1 MIQASPYAHTTTT
14 PVGATNTTTFGG
26 TSGTSTWTA
35 ASNVG
40 YNQKQQQEGVNNPFL
55 IKKQPTK
62 CRDPIFAVLL
72 YANVAAILGVFL
84 KYGTP
89 VDQQQQQDAD
99 FLSEGADSTTLEN
112 DYMGLIYSSIATAG
126 FAAVLSAIVLQI
138 LMCIPG
144 VLIKVALVFNVILAG
159 IAALVGFIFG
169 NFILGIFGCIF
180 FAIMLCFA
188 KLVWSR
194 IPFATA
200 NLKTG
205 CAAIRANCGVVII
218 SYIFTA
224 LACGWS
230 ILWTLAVAGIQE
242 RLITCEQQ
250 TNVNG
255 NPVTVC
261 NDPNYG
267 YFFLLFL
274 SFFFTH
280 QVLQNCVHTCVAG
293 VVGSWWFK
301 PESNGCCSCAV
312 FGSFLRTMTTS
323 FGSVCFGSLLVA
335 IIQALRQLAE
345 QARQNEEVGQMLAC
359 CIDCILSCIQAVVEY
374 FNKWA
379 FVYVGVYGYGYC
391 EAGKNV
397 IQLFK
402 DRGWEAIIADDLVG
416 MVLFFL
422 SLLVG
427 LVTAGLGVLLVEVT
441 DLWDDFAPGKDAA
454 RVSAAVIGLI
464 IGLVICSILMST
476 IASSVNTSIVLFA
489 DAPAEFE
496 KNYPDLSN
504 EMRQAYMV
512 AHPGCF

>member
-1 MIQASPYAHTTTT
+1 MMFGTTSNPNHDKVPVVAHPPPQGTMIQASPYAHHTTTMPLGNGTAAWTTTT
-14 PVGATNTTTFGG
+14 TTN
-26 TSGTSTWTA
+26 SA
-35 ASNVG
+35 G
-40 YNQKQQQEGVNNPFL
+40 YNQQDTNPFL

-72 YANVAAILGVFL
+72 YANVATILGLFL
-84 KYGTP
+84 KYGTDP
-89 VDQQQQQDAD
+89 LTDSTTSTTEQQQDTTT
-99 FLSEGADSTTLEN
+99 EGTTTMDNNYL
-112 DYMGLIYSSIATAG
+112 GLIYSSIATAA

-144 VLIKVALVFNVILAG
+144 VLIKVALIFNVILAG
-159 IAALVGFIFG
+159 IAALAGFIFG
-169 NFILGIFGCIF
+169 NFVLGIFGCIF
-180 FAIMLCFA
+180 FAIMICFA

-205 CAAIRANCGVVII
+205 CAAIRANCGVVLV

-230 ILWTLAVAGIQE
+230 ILWTLAVAGIQD

-250 TNVNG
+250 TNANG
-255 NPVTVC
+255 NQVTVC
-261 NDPNYG
+261 TDPNYG
-267 YFFLLFL
+267 FFFLLFI

-301 PESNGCCSCAV
+301 PDHNGCCSCAI

-323 FGSVCFGSLLVA
+323 FGSICFGSLLVA

-345 QARQNEEVGQMLAC
+345 QARQNDELGQMLAC

-391 EAGKNV
+391 EAGKSV

-402 DRGWEAIIADDLVG
+402 DRGWEAVIADDLVG

-441 DLWDDFAPGKDAA
+441 DFWDDFAPGRDAA
-454 RVSAAVIGLI
+454 RVSAAV
-464 IGLVICSILMST
+464 
-476 IASSVNTSIVLFA
+476 
-489 DAPAEFE
+489 
-496 KNYPDLSN
+496 
-504 EMRQAYMV
+504 
-512 AHPGCF
+512 

>member
-1 MIQASPYAHTTTT
+1 
-14 PVGATNTTTFGG
+14 
-26 TSGTSTWTA
+26 
-35 ASNVG
+35 
-40 YNQKQQQEGVNNPFL
+40 
-55 IKKQPTK
+55 
-62 CRDPIFAVLL
+62 
-72 YANVAAILGVFL
+72 
-84 KYGTP
+84 
-89 VDQQQQQDAD
+89 
-99 FLSEGADSTTLEN
+99 
-112 DYMGLIYSSIATAG
+112 
-126 FAAVLSAIVLQI
+126 
-138 LMCIPG
+138 MCIPG
-144 VLIKVALVFNVILAG
+144 VLIKVALIFNVILAG
-159 IAALVGFIFG
+159 IAALAGFIFG
-169 NFILGIFGCIF
+169 NFGLGLFGCIF
-180 FAIMLCFA
+180 FAIMICFA

-205 CAAIRANCGVVII
+205 CAAIRANCGVVLV

-230 ILWTLAVAGIQE
+230 ILWTLAVAGIQD

-250 TNVNG
+250 TNANG
-255 NPVTVC
+255 NQVTVC
-261 NDPNYG
+261 TNPNYG
-267 YFFLLFL
+267 FFFLLFI

-301 PESNGCCSCAV
+301 PDHNGCCSCAI

-323 FGSVCFGSLLVA
+323 FGSICFGSLLVA

-345 QARQNEEVGQMLAC
+345 QARQNDELGQMLAC
-359 CIDCILSCIQAVVEY
+359 CIDCILSCIQAFVEY

-391 EAGKNV
+391 EAGKSV

-402 DRGWEAIIADDLVG
+402 DRGWEAVIADDLVG

-441 DLWDDFAPGKDAA
+441 DFWDDFAPGRDAA
-454 RVSAAVIGLI
+454 RVSAAV
-464 IGLVICSILMST
+464 
-476 IASSVNTSIVLFA
+476 
-489 DAPAEFE
+489 
-496 KNYPDLSN
+496 
-504 EMRQAYMV
+504 
-512 AHPGCF
+512 